1 MSSKSRGLRSVEG
14 LTQCAGRRQSH
25 PPDTD
30 SRLLTELNRSRVSE
44 VGITGL
50 SDAPFQRQYN
60 DGGWRAHVTEQ
71 G

>member
-1 MSSKSRGLRSVEG
+1 MRYWNCESIISLCGLDYGLDRTWSVLG
-14 LTQCAGRRQSH
+14 HLTKYRCRQ
-25 PPDTD
+25 T
-30 SRLLTELNRSRVSE
+30 L
-44 VGITGL
+44 GITGL